1 MQMIITEN
9 EDNMQLVQDYI
20 AVWCRRWRMKVNT
33 KKTKVM
39 HVRGKPC
46 KSTQAIFNLDGTELE
61 LVSKYKHDKYLGL
74 FFNEHMD
81 MREFFI

>member
-9 EDNMQLVQDYI
+9 EDNMQLVLDYI

-61 LVSKYKHDKYLGL
+61 LVQSINMINIWVSFL
-74 FFNEHMD
+74 MS
-81 MREFFI
+81 IWI